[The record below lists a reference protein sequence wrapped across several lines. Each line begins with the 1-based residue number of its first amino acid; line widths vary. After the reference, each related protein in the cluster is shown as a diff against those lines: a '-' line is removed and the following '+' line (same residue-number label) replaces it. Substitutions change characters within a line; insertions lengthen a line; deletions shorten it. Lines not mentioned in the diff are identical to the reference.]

1 MINGD
6 GVDELMKIHLLFK
19 KEDIDKRKMA
29 DNKIAVV
36 FDVLLA
42 TSTVA
47 SALEF
52 GAKEVIP
59 VINGE
64 AAVKEAQGTDKD
76 SFVLVGEYEGKTID
90 GFLSPNP
97 LELRERIKGKTV
109 ILSTTNGT
117 VALKNSADA
126 NAVYAASLLNCEAV
140 AKHILKD
147 YQGETI
153 VAVCS
158 GSSNEFNV
166 EDFIGAGCFIE
177 ALIKHYGEE
186 CILTDSAY
194 AAHGFYHFNRGK
206 SEDILKASRVGH
218 MLSTHG
224 YEKEVEFVSQ
234 ENIFTKVPILI
245 DKRRIM
251 GIDDDLNDS
260 VYMIRDGKTSINEA
274 ALSIEM
280 E

>member
-1 MINGD
+1 M
-6 GVDELMKIHLLFK
+6 MKVHLLLK
-19 KEDIDKRKMA
+19 KEDIDKQKMA

-59 VINGE
+59 VLDGKEAEQE
-64 AAVKEAQGTDKD
+64 AASREKD
-76 SFVLVGEYEGKTID
+76 SFVLVGEYQGKTID

-97 LELRERIKGKTV
+97 LELKEKIEGKSV

-126 NAVYAASLLNCEAV
+126 NAVYAASLMNCGAI
-140 AKHILKD
+140 ANHILKE

-153 VAVCS
+153 VVVCS

-166 EDFIGAGCFIE
+166 EDFHGAGCFIE
-177 ALIKHYGEE
+177 SLIKQFGGESF
-186 CILTDSAY
+186 LTDSAY
-194 AAHGFYHFNRGK
+194 AAYSFYHGHNQN
-206 SEDILKASRVGH
+206 SDDILKASRVGR
-218 MLSTHG
+218 MLNKHG
-224 YEKEVEFVSQ
+224 FDKEIEFVSQ
-234 ENIFTKVPILI
+234 QNIFNKVPKLI
-245 DKRRIM
+245 DKKRI
-251 GIDDDLNDS
+251 IA
-260 VYMIRDGKTSINEA
+260 V
-274 ALSIEM
+274 
-280 E
+280 